1 MSAIHSTGQPV
12 SVGDGNAAPPV
23 PSVEI
28 DASCRVPVLL
38 LFVSSAAW
46 LLLGSIL
53 HMVAT
58 LKFHSPAFLADCPWL
73 TYGRVH
79 PASLNAFVY
88 GFAAQA
94 GLGVMLWLM
103 AHLGR
108 TRLAFSPGI
117 VVGAVFWNIGATL
130 GVLGILY
137 GESTG
142 FEWLEMPRYASV
154 MLFGSYLVI
163 GFGGALTFHA
173 RREKQLYISQW
184 FLLAALFW
192 FPWIYSTANL
202 LLVAKPVRGA
212 LQAVIDYWYTNNL
225 TTIWFGFIGLAGL
238 FYFIPRIIKRPLH
251 SHYLGVF
258 AFWILALF
266 GSWGV
271 IPAGTPLPSWIPALS
286 TVAAML
292 TIVPIL
298 AVAINIRRTFAGDFS
313 ALRGNIP
320 LKFVLFGATAYV
332 IAGLAGAVASID
344 RVSEITN
351 FTWFVPAQTQL
362 MLYGFFTMTMF
373 GAVYYIV
380 PRLTGTEFASPRL
393 VLGHFRLSALGILL
407 YVIPLAIGGILQG
420 FALNDKNVLFPSVMA
435 STFPFLRASTVGDAC
450 MVWGNLAFLFNLAV
464 LLVRLARV
472 SVSTAWAGS
481 VKTAEVVS

>member
-79 PASLNAFVY
+79 PASLNAFGY

-94 GLGVMLWLM
+94 GLGVMLWPM

-117 VVGAVFWNIGATL
+117 VVGAIFWNIGATL

-173 RREKQLYISQW
+173 RREKQDRK
-184 FLLAALFW
+184 
-192 FPWIYSTANL
+192 ST
-202 LLVAKPVRGA
+202 
-212 LQAVIDYWYTNNL
+212 
-225 TTIWFGFIGLAGL
+225 
-238 FYFIPRIIKRPLH
+238 
-251 SHYLGVF
+251 
-258 AFWILALF
+258 
-266 GSWGV
+266 
-271 IPAGTPLPSWIPALS
+271 
-286 TVAAML
+286 
-292 TIVPIL
+292 
-298 AVAINIRRTFAGDFS
+298 
-313 ALRGNIP
+313 
-320 LKFVLFGATAYV
+320 
-332 IAGLAGAVASID
+332 
-344 RVSEITN
+344 
-351 FTWFVPAQTQL
+351 
-362 MLYGFFTMTMF
+362 
-373 GAVYYIV
+373 
-380 PRLTGTEFASPRL
+380 RLNS
-393 VLGHFRLSALGILL
+393 
-407 YVIPLAIGGILQG
+407 
-420 FALNDKNVLFPSVMA
+420 
-435 STFPFLRASTVGDAC
+435 
-450 MVWGNLAFLFNLAV
+450 
-464 LLVRLARV
+464 
-472 SVSTAWAGS
+472 
-481 VKTAEVVS
+481 